1 MVFRVGFWI
10 HLCHWATFV
19 SVWLPDSRLYSNSLH
34 SLGIPFCAQ
43 FGAQPAV
50 QQHLLK
56 KQASKHQETKF
67 HKITDFKGTAH
78 VFCHSCRNVYSMIF
92 ALRTRKTRIY
102 CFHGFPGYCILYT
115 KRSISHQWWMPQ
127 WPESETWIC
136 NSSNHDQLQ
145 RTMITSRWTVSDVY
159 QYQINGQLVKCQHLK
174 VNTCQNTWY
183 IPKDM
188 ESVKTLYVNK

>member
-1 MVFRVGFWI
+1 MSLSYICLGMVARLPFVFKFITLSRY
-10 HLCHWATFV
+10 TFLRAI
-19 SVWLPDSRLYSNSLH
+19 WRTTRRTAK
-34 SLGIPFCAQ
+34 FA
-43 FGAQPAV
+43 
-50 QQHLLK
+50 LK
-56 KQASKHQETKF
+56 KDSKHQGTKF
-67 HKITDFKGTAH
+67 HKIIDFIGTAH

-145 RTMITSRWTVSDVY
+145 RTMITSRWKISNLP
-159 QYQINGQLVKCQHLK
+159 QNQIKGKIAKCPK
-174 VNTCQNTWY
+174 SQN
-183 IPKDM
+183 
-188 ESVKTLYVNK
+188 